1 MKYNNLY
8 NQDTTNVHQVNKLTH
23 GLLDGKPWFV
33 FALLVVCINLS
44 LLYIIEVNDTWCVLL
59 QVPKPVETY
68 YCLTATQCGFYL
80 SHLSQETPP
89 GPIHVLV

>member
-1 MKYNNLY
+1 M
-8 NQDTTNVHQVNKLTH
+8 HQVNKLTH

-59 QVPKPVETY
+59 QVPNLLKHIIVWPRLSVDFIYPIWAKKPR
-68 YCLTATQCGFYL
+68 Q
-80 SHLSQETPP
+80 
-89 GPIHVLV
+89 GPYMC